1 MPNIKAYLKYLRMSP
16 RKVRVVADTV
26 RNKKVSNA
34 RVSLKFLPKKAAGP
48 VGKLLAS
55 AVANAKHNF
64 NLSDEDLYIKEIKVD
79 QGPVLKRWM
88 PRAFGRA
95 SAIRKRTS
103 HVTIILD
110 EAPKIPLKEK
120 KEKEPVK
127 KEKASKKNN

>member
-1 MPNIKAYLKYLRMSP
+1 M
-16 RKVRVVADTV
+16 VADTV

>member
-1 MPNIKAYLKYLRMSP
+1 MSP